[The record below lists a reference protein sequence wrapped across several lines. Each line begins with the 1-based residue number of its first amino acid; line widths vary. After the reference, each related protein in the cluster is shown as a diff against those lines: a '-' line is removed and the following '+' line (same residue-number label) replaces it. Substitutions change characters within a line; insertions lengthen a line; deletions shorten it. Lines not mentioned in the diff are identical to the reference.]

1 MLQRSSQS
9 IALSLCAAVLFMA
22 WATITKADQSLSV
35 SPISAEPSHE
45 IHNGKVV
52 WADLVT
58 TDVRKA
64 ASFYQAVFDWVP
76 NYTSDSGYVELSHNG
91 QVICSIVDYEDD
103 KATARDSRWLIS
115 ISVPDVDAALT
126 KVRDNGGEV
135 LESATDLPDR
145 GRYSVVSDT
154 QGAVFMLLRATG
166 GDPIDDTPALNEWAW
181 AELWTD
187 DVTSAAGFYTAIAD
201 YDTLSLPASG
211 SRERLLLGTD
221 GKARALV
228 IELPWDD
235 VEPNWIPYI
244 PVEDI
249 EATLQRISNAGGA
262 ILVKTDGDEG
272 HERAAIVMDPSGG
285 VFAIQ
290 RAEFSQ

>member
-1 MLQRSSQS
+1 MINKLVRSTVLMYCTAALLVAQPS
-9 IALSLCAAVLFMA
+9 ITQAE
-22 WATITKADQSLSV
+22 QSLIV

-64 ASFYQAVFDWVP
+64 ATFYQAVFNWVP
-76 NYTSDSGYVELSHNG
+76 NYTSDPGYVELSHNG
-91 QVICSIVDYEDD
+91 RIICSIVDYEDNE
-103 KATARDSRWLIS
+103 ATARDSRWLIS
-115 ISVPDVDAALT
+115 ISVPDVDAALI
-126 KVRDNGGEV
+126 KVTTNGGEV
-135 LESATDLPDR
+135 LESAMDLPDR

-166 GDPIDDTPALNEWAW
+166 GDPIDDTPALNELAW

-187 DVTSAAGFYTAIAD
+187 DVKSAADFYTAIAD
-201 YDTLSLPASG
+201 YETLSLPANG
-211 SRERLLLGTD
+211 GGEHLLLGTD

-235 VEPNWIPYI
+235 VEPNWIPYV

-249 EATLQRISNAGGA
+249 EATLRRISDAGGA

-272 HERAAIVMDPSGG
+272 QERAAIVMDPSGG

>member
-154 QGAVFMLLRATG
+154 DLVYGQMTNEVPVFGASGAVDGFESVTNRISTA
-166 GDPIDDTPALNEWAW
+166 
-181 AELWTD
+181 TD
-187 DVTSAAGFYTAIAD
+187 DQAFMQLNVKI
-201 YDTLSLPASG
+201 
-211 SRERLLLGTD
+211 
-221 GKARALV
+221 
-228 IELPWDD
+228 
-235 VEPNWIPYI
+235 VE
-244 PVEDI
+244 
-249 EATLQRISNAGGA
+249 
-262 ILVKTDGDEG
+262 
-272 HERAAIVMDPSGG
+272 
-285 VFAIQ
+285 
-290 RAEFSQ
+290 